1 MKKSLMFL
9 QIAWLQA
16 IVAMLGSLYFSDV
29 LHYPPCVLCWYQRI
43 CMYPQVLILGIAM
56 MKDDVKVLR
65 YTIPLTVVGLGI
77 SLYHNMLYYRI
88 LSESFKPCQSG
99 VSCTAKYIEYYG
111 FVTIPLLALIAFTII
126 LICSVLAWKAHSNHR
141 QAHIEA

>member
-1 MKKSLMFL
+1 MKKSLIFL

-29 LHYPPCVLCWYQRI
+29 LHYQPCVLCWYQRI

-56 MKDDVKVLR
+56 MKEDVKVLR
-65 YTIPLTVVGLGI
+65 YTIPLTLVGLSI
-77 SLYHNMLYYRI
+77 SLYNNLLYYKI

-111 FVTIPLLALIAFTII
+111 FVTIPLLALTAFTII
-126 LICSVLAWKAHSNHR
+126 LICSVLAWRASNGSPKAHPK
-141 QAHIEA
+141 A